1 MSKRALNPDQLKLF
15 MTGTEWQDFVTHSTD
30 GPLEHIWPQKE
41 QESRAPAASGRH
53 GAGVYDSLKSEGYN
67 HFKGVNSP
75 ATIIFEESPDGK
87 SVRHVQSEGHH
98 RVAAA
103 AAVERDTGKPVY
115 LPTNYVDNTPG
126 ARARM
131 RAYQQA
137 QREREMG
144 S

>member
-1 MSKRALNPDQLKLF
+1 MSKSVLNHNQLKLF
-15 MTGTEWQDFVTHSTD
+15 MTGTEWKAMITHSTD
-30 GPLEHIWPQKE
+30 GPLDRIWPQKE
-41 QESRAPAASGRH
+41 EESRLPAGRGLH
-53 GAGVYDSLKSEGYN
+53 GGGVYDSIKEHGYVRS
-67 HFKGVNSP
+67 HTGGDP
-75 ATIIFEESPDGK
+75 TIIFEESPDGK
-87 SVRHVQSEGHH
+87 SIRNVQSEGHH

-115 LPTNYVDNTPG
+115 IPTNYVDNTPG

-137 QREREMG
+137 QKAREE